1 MGFIALILSLML
13 EQLRPLTR
21 TNPVH
26 GAAAGFAARVL
37 SLTDAGQRSHGVI
50 GWVLIMGPA
59 LIGLTA
65 IEWLLGWFH
74 PLAVLVLHVVVLY
87 FTMGFRQFS
96 HAFTEIQLAL
106 AANDPQGARDALQ
119 RWVRQSE
126 PGFDASD
133 LPTHELCRVAIARAL
148 ISAHRYVFGP
158 LFWYMLL
165 PGVLGPVLYRGAQFL
180 SGQWAIRPAE
190 PAAAGAPS
198 SRATRLGALPRDAV
212 TVGLASPA
220 YAEVALAAYRWL
232 DWLPARLASAGFAI
246 VGNFEDAVYCWRAA
260 AAVRRGDEQRR
271 LLLMVGG
278 GALGVR
284 IADPQIEAD
293 VRTGQVPGADAETAG
308 GMSSGGVG
316 AGTGFDWQGIE
327 PDASSL
333 RSAVGLVWRAV
344 VLWVLLFAMLTIAN
358 WLGR

>member
-26 GAAAGFAARVL
+26 GTAAGFAARVL
-37 SLTDAGQRSHGVI
+37 SFTDAGQRSHGVI

-59 LIGLTA
+59 LIGLA
-65 IEWLLGWFH
+65 AFEWLLGWFH

-96 HAFTEIQLAL
+96 HAFTEIQIAL

-126 PGFDASD
+126 PGFEAAD
-133 LPTHELCRVAIARAL
+133 LSTHELCRVAIARAL

-180 SGQWAIRPAE
+180 SGQWAMRRTEPVLAGTSS
-190 PAAAGAPS
+190 PAAARQGGPQ
-198 SRATRLGALPRDAV
+198 REAV
-212 TVGLASPA
+212 AVGLASPA
-220 YAEVALAAYRWL
+220 YAAVALAAYRWL

-260 AAVRRGDEQRR
+260 AVVRGGDEQRR

-284 IADPQIEAD
+284 IADPEIEAD
-293 VRTGQVPGADAETAG
+293 VRTGQVRGADSDVAG
-308 GMSSGGVG
+308 GMSAGGMS

-327 PDASSL
+327 PDAPSL

>member
-21 TNPVH
+21 SNPVH
-26 GAAAGFAARVL
+26 VAAGRFAARVL
-37 SLTDAGQRSHGVI
+37 ALTDAGQPSHGLI
-50 GWVLIMGPA
+50 GWSLIMGPV
-59 LIGLTA
+59 LVGLYA
-65 IEWLLGWFH
+65 IEWLLAWFH
-74 PLAVLVLHVVVLY
+74 PLAVLVLHVGVLY

-96 HAFTEIQLAL
+96 HAFTEIQIAL
-106 AANDPQGARDALQ
+106 AANDPQGAREALQ
-119 RWVRQSE
+119 RWIRQSD
-126 PGFDASD
+126 PGFDAAD
-133 LPTHELCRVAIARAL
+133 LTTQELCRVAIARAL

-165 PGVLGPVLYRGAQFL
+165 PGALGPVLYRGAQFL
-180 SGQWAIRPAE
+180 SEQWARPRHE
-190 PAAAGAPS
+190 E
-198 SRATRLGALPRDAV
+198 
-212 TVGLASPA
+212 GLASPA
-220 YAEVALAAYRWL
+220 YGEVAQTAYRWL
-232 DWLPARLASAGFAI
+232 DWLPSRLASAGFAI

-260 AAVRRGDEQRR
+260 AAVRGPEEQKR

-284 IADPQIEAD
+284 IADPGIEAE
-293 VRTGQVPGADAETAG
+293 VRSGPVTPGAEPDHG
-308 GMSSGGVG
+308 GATGGG
-316 AGTGFDWQGIE
+316 SGFDWQGIE